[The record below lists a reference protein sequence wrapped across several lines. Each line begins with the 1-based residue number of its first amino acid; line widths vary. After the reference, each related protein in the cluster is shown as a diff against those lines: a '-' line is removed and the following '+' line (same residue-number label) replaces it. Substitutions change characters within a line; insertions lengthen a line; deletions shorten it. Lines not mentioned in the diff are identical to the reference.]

1 MFLSLSPRMEE
12 EVTVTTYRRQTI
24 LRCEHKVVRAVL
36 LVGMLFNGHIILVKM
51 FIIMAKMFQNYDFF
65 ISITELPL
73 TKENYEIFIYSSF
86 LKSRVTSDMLA
97 HCEMG
102 FGHSYLKLYRVEVV
116 IILLAFHVSIL
127 SL

>member
-51 FIIMAKMFQNYDFF
+51 FMIMAKMFQKYDFF
-65 ISITELPL
+65 HFNSRITIDE
-73 TKENYEIFIYSSF
+73 
-86 LKSRVTSDMLA
+86 R
-97 HCEMG
+97 
-102 FGHSYLKLYRVEVV
+102 KL
-116 IILLAFHVSIL
+116 
-127 SL
+127 